1 MSKRC
6 SSVRCV
12 YLAGSEVPVELR
24 RGHDD
29 TGVPGLEQR
38 PGAPQE
44 EPVVRVHLVDRALG
58 LRVRLLLLLLIFA
71 VLVELLL
78 LLALHL
84 RHTEVGVGELGASV
98 PGAGVCMTA
107 TKRKA

>member
-1 MSKRC
+1 MSAN
-6 SSVRCV
+6 SL
-12 YLAGSEVPVELR
+12 YLPWSQVPVELR

-38 PGAPQE
+38 TGAPQQQ
-44 EPVVRVHLVDRALG
+44 PVVRVHLVHRALL
-58 LRVRLLLLLLIFA
+58 LRVLLLLLLLLLA

-84 RHTEVGVGELGASV
+84 RHTEVGVGELGAGV
-98 PGAGVCMTA
+98 PGGAEG
-107 TKRKA
+107 